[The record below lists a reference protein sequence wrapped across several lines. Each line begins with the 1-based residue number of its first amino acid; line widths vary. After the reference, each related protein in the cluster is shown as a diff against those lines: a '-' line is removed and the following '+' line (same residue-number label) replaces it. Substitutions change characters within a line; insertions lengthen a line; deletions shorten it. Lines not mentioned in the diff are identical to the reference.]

1 MLLWIPPF
9 FFSWKFFISTF
20 LASLLSRVLYQI
32 QSCQL
37 IFTEMCLFFFLIVIF
52 QMRTLLKVCVR
63 LPCLYLQIFLKL
75 SPLRVLFTH
84 KAARAVA
91 TQYSPSC
98 EIDTFTI
105 SPCTSTNSRASFAF
119 SIRNFIALSVAVEA
133 SVSRARC
140 FLMRFGVG
148 DGEGENGEVEVLEG
162 FSAAVTAS
170 RSTMPSS
177 ERILE
182 GCRCCCS
189 IVWVNRRCWSSIG
202 RVEGWVNAS
211 FSSIAL

>member
-1 MLLWIPPF
+1 MDSPF
-9 FFSWKFFISTF
+9 FFFESF
-20 LASLLSRVLYQI
+20 LFPLFSRLLSIVLYQI

-37 IFTEMCLFFFLIVIF
+37 IFSLQCVPFVLSIVIF
-52 QMRTLLKVCVR
+52 RMRTLLYVCVR

-119 SIRNFIALSVAVEA
+119 SICNFSALSVAVEV

-140 FLMRFGVG
+140 FLMMLGV
-148 DGEGENGEVEVLEG
+148 GEGEGEDGEVEVLEG

-170 RSTMPSS
+170 RFKMPSS

-182 GCRCCCS
+182 GGCVCCCCS
-189 IVWVNRRCWSSIG
+189 NGWAADRCC
-202 RVEGWVNAS
+202 
-211 FSSIAL
+211 